1 MSKEPK
7 KDLKIQPA
15 KDVRDYYAS
24 SLVADLEAYAKK
36 HGLFIGKKPWVK
48 RNVWS
53 DYFGSC
59 QQDTLYLDAI
69 LFTGIIC
76 DVNNLECVVVYD
88 SSSEGGH
95 FEFGM
100 VSPDFREN
108 YANDP
113 NWGISIMQAKKDKD
127 GHDKYDLMFGNEFRC
142 FFKERDKIG
151 DEYPDFNNL
160 INYFHKWTMHVS
172 EGALDAVM
180 DAFRHINEKHARRL
194 KNQDNLDKKKARI
207 KESESKQTPIAELLA
222 PLVGETHKITT
233 RRKTIAPS
241 AHDPID
247 VELAIDSGVR
257 NIRIRCDI
265 RYTQKRDK
273 FKAYL
278 IHATKDKLGSEPFC
292 WYAEGSVIRL
302 ASAIKYAIAFC
313 ELYDETCDKL
323 KTLKKLYGV
332 GKDIVVKDD
341 KD

>member
-1 MSKEPK
+1 MSQEPK
-7 KDLKIQPA
+7 KELKIQPT
-15 KDVRDYYAS
+15 RDFREAYAS
-24 SLVADLEAYAKK
+24 SLVADLETYAKK
-36 HGLFIGKKPWVK
+36 HGLFLGKKPWVH

-53 DYFGSC
+53 DYSGDC
-59 QQDTLYLDAI
+59 RQDTLYLDAI

-100 VSPDFREN
+100 VSPDFRET

-113 NWGISIMQAKKDKD
+113 KWGISLHQAGKDKD
-127 GHDKYDLMFGNEFRC
+127 GNDKYDLMFGNEFRC
-142 FFKERDKIG
+142 FFRERDKIS

-160 INYFHKWTMHVS
+160 ANYIHKWTEHVP
-172 EGALDAVM
+172 EEALDAVM

-194 KNQDNLDKKKARI
+194 KNQDDLDKKKARI
-207 KESESKQTPIAELLA
+207 KESESKQTPVADLLA
-222 PLVGETHKITT
+222 PLVGWNHPIKA
-233 RRKTIAPS
+233 RRTTIAPS

-247 VELAIDSGVR
+247 VELSIDAGVR
-257 NIRIRCDI
+257 NIRINCDI

-273 FKAYL
+273 FKAWL
-278 IHATKDKLGSEPFC
+278 RHSTDDKLGSEPFC

-323 KTLKKLYGV
+323 KNLKKLYGV
-332 GKDIVVKDD
+332 GEDIVVKDEEE
-341 KD
+341 